1 MFSAHTVQWDHYH
14 YDAMLKQITPGRN
27 ALLLMIKHRRVDHN
41 VRYVQADVDR
51 NVKYRGP

>member
-1 MFSAHTVQWDHYH
+1 MFSAHTVHYH

-41 VRYVQADVDR
+41 VQADVDR